1 MSLLFPGRNFKTL
14 GRNGG
19 LKIIE
24 MSLNFCQGT
33 TTTHTTLQVSQSLSD
48 LVVTEILASNEIHIK
63 STLKNIFC
71 NDVSGYLT
79 CFEPGPP
86 VV

>member
-1 MSLLFPGRNFKTL
+1 MSLLFPGRSLKTL
-14 GRNGG
+14 GKNRG
-19 LKIIE
+19 LKIIK

-33 TTTHTTLQVSQSLSD
+33 TTTRTTLQVSQSLSN

-63 STLKNIFC
+63 STLKIIFC